1 MLITKTQNSSN
12 MVFMMKIDK
21 GIVPG
26 GFWVYDK
33 NIILN
38 DKVWL
43 GVFKTKVSRQ
53 RCLAALTTKVV
64 RKISHQNPTSLFDRK
79 ISP

>member
-1 MLITKTQNSSN
+1 MVTTKTQNSSN

-21 GIVPG
+21 DTVPG

-43 GVFKTKVSRQ
+43 GVFKTKVFFLKSEN
-53 RCLAALTTKVV
+53 
-64 RKISHQNPTSLFDRK
+64 S
-79 ISP
+79 